1 MAAAAYRIYSLAA
14 QTEQLDGDVQTV
26 SSDDSLASS
35 SFASSASSSTRP
47 GPVEGPQSFW
57 SALTIKS
64 GLLAFLAKYS
74 ALYLSFLFI
83 PGSSADGAGAGSGA
97 AQASAIA
104 LSLVLLPTALNILKW
119 KRRSDETTLAVDDVL
134 AM

>member
-1 MAAAAYRIYSLAA
+1 MEMCRQCPPAYP
-14 QTEQLDGDVQTV
+14 
-26 SSDDSLASS
+26 

-47 GPVEGPQSFW
+47 GPVEGPQLFW
-57 SALTIKS
+57 SELTIKS

-74 ALYLSFLFI
+74 ALCLSFLFI